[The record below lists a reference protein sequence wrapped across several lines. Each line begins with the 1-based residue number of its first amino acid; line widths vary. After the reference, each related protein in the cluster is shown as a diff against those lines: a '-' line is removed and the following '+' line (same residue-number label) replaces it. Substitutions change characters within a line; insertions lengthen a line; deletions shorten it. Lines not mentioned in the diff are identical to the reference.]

1 MIPILLQSS
10 SAVTAKG
17 NVMKGCGGT
26 HGIQE
31 IWNKSVPC
39 PAAAK
44 GNETLSFLC
53 LCNTLTR
60 ERKFYGLNLVHGLT
74 ESSERN
80 RREYLALSP

>member
-10 SAVTAKG
+10 SVVTAKG
-17 NVMKGCGGT
+17 NVMKVCGGA

-31 IWNKSVPC
+31 VWNKSVPH

-44 GNETLSFLC
+44 GNETSFLS

-60 ERKFYGLNLVHGLT
+60 EERVLLTKF
-74 ESSERN
+74 SSRPN
-80 RREYLALSP
+80 GIQ